1 MVLDDSLWTQFE
13 KALKKTVISI
23 FYPTVSAIVKPGI
36 YRTEAG

>member
-13 KALKKTVISI
+13 KALTTVISI